1 MNTILTVQDLTKTVT
16 TDWGKKKTLL
26 HHISLDIP
34 SGSIFALLGP
44 NGAGK
49 TTLIKCIM
57 GFMKTEP

>member
-1 MNTILTVQDLTKTVT
+1 MNNILTISHLTKTVA

-26 HHISLDIP
+26 HDVSLTIP
-34 SGSIFALLGP
+34 SGSVFALLGP

-57 GFMKTEP
+57 GFMNIAP